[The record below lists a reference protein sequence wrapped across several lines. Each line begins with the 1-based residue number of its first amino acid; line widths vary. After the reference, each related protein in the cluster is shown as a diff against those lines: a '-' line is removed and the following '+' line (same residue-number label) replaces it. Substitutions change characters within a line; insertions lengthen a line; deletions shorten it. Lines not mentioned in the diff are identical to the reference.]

1 MRIEQVK
8 TRAVVV
14 PLRRPVTT
22 ASGTV
27 DRAPLVLIDL
37 VTTDGIVGRAPG
49 QQQLSG
55 GSVMAKR
62 HSAPRWATTMVRAI
76 SAVTGPQPAT
86 SPGCRSRPSR
96 VDKGAG

>member
-37 VTTDGIVGRAPG
+37 VTIDGIVGQSYVFSYYPWALKALDDLVAALGAMTQGDPVAPIAITEKLRARVT
-49 QQQLSG
+49 LLG
-55 GSVMAKR
+55 G
-62 HSAPRWATTMVRAI
+62 
-76 SAVTGPQPAT
+76 
-86 SPGCRSRPSR
+86 RSL
-96 VDKGAG
+96 VG

>member
-1 MRIEQVK
+1 MRIEQGE

-37 VTTDGIVGRAPG
+37 VTNDGSSDP
-49 QQQLSG
+49 
-55 GSVMAKR
+55 
-62 HSAPRWATTMVRAI
+62 VRVNA
-76 SAVTGPQPAT
+76 S
-86 SPGCRSRPSR
+86 
-96 VDKGAG
+96 DF